1 MPDARKPSLSEPM
14 ILKFQRC
21 HDAKIGIMVVA
32 AFPKC
37 ELRGGVP
44 LDGDSQTNFSGR
56 DYKTILGGF
65 HAEFCSQALIALSI
79 S

>member
-1 MPDARKPSLSEPM
+1 MPRKPSLSEPM

-44 LDGDSQTNFSGR
+44 LDGDSKKIFG
-56 DYKTILGGF
+56 
-65 HAEFCSQALIALSI
+65 A
-79 S
+79 